1 MKDVKELADRIAQ
14 LMREAGVVNYGQT
27 RHIFKQVRQSLGV
40 SDWVFEHRDPLKCLS
55 HEDLRDFLV
64 AAYRHS
70 ESRGLLL
77 QTLYETAVR
86 ISEFA
91 HLQVADFS
99 HDQRIF
105 TINRLQG
112 AKDREVPV
120 TVRLADKLHKAV
132 DGRTEGPLFR
142 SKRRKAYTPRRIQ
155 QIVNDVANEVGIKIP
170 VTPYT
175 LRYTRATD
183 LAEAGM
189 AWKELQ
195 QMTGGINR
203 VDAGEYQPIPTAL
216 TLAAYDQASQ
226 EVARRLDFVD

>member
-27 RHIFKQVRQSLGV
+27 RHVFKQVRQSLGV
-40 SDWVFEHRDPLKCLS
+40 SDWVFEYRDPLKCVS
-55 HEDLRDFLV
+55 HEDLRDFLA

-86 ISEFA
+86 ISEFV

-99 HDQRIF
+99 HEQRIL

-120 TVRLADKLHKAV
+120 TVRLADKLLKAV

-142 SKRRKAYTPRRIQ
+142 SKRRKAYTHRRIQ
-155 QIVNDVANEVGIKIP
+155 QIVAAVANEVGIKIP

-189 AWKELQ
+189 TWDELQ
-195 QMTGGINR
+195 QMTGGINK
-203 VDAGEYQPIPTAL
+203 VDAGGYQAIPTVLAL
-216 TLAAYDQASQ
+216 KAYDRVSE
-226 EVARRLDFVD
+226 EVTRRLDLVD